1 MIGHSLH
8 ILGEQATAR
17 FHVERMLSRY
27 QPPTN
32 GSHIVRFQFDQR
44 VMARTTL
51 AGVLWVQ
58 GFPDQALRVVE
69 ANIDEATKI
78 GHEIS
83 LSYALVQSACL
94 VALHA
99 GDLTAVERFLTM
111 LLDRS
116 SRHASQPWELWGRCF
131 KGVLLI
137 KQGDTMS
144 GLRVL
149 STALG
154 EFPENAFHM
163 RYTFFLGELAVGLT
177 RASQVLAGLATI
189 DRALDASRR
198 CEENWCLPE
207 LLRIKGD
214 ILLKQAGPQAAASGE
229 EYFRDALAWARRQNA
244 LSWELRGGDEL
255 REVVARTRTQRR
267 RP

>member
-1 MIGHSLH
+1 M
-8 ILGEQATAR
+8 
-17 FHVERMLSRY
+17 
-27 QPPTN
+27 
-32 GSHIVRFQFDQR
+32 
-44 VMARTTL
+44 
-51 AGVLWVQ
+51 
-58 GFPDQALRVVE
+58 
-69 ANIDEATKI
+69 
-78 GHEIS
+78 
-83 LSYALVQSACL
+83 
-94 VALHA
+94 
-99 GDLTAVERFLTM
+99 
-111 LLDRS
+111 
-116 SRHASQPWELWGRCF
+116 
-131 KGVLLI
+131 
-137 KQGDTMS
+137 
-144 GLRVL
+144 L

-244 LSWELRGGDEL
+244 LSWELRVATSYARLWHEQGRSADARELLDTAYARFTEGFSTGDL
-255 REVVARTRTQRR
+255 RVARALLEELA
-267 RP
+267 